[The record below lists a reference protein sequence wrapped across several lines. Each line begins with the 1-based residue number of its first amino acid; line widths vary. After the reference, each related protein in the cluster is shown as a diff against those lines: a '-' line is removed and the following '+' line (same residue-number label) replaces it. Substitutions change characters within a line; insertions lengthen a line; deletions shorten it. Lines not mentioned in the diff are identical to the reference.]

1 MTEKEFREFF
11 SRNCR
16 DQCNYADKEKGEIV
30 KTLSCGL
37 YFDIVKIIT
46 LSHGVVK
53 IASATVTD
61 GEYNDVSI
69 EDADVILA
77 LPLES
82 VENIISPCE
91 GSDNWTFH
99 LKGGA
104 IFQFRN

>member
-1 MTEKEFREFF
+1 MTEKEFQEFF

-77 LPLES
+77 VSLDS
-82 VENIISPCE
+82 IENIHVLHE
-91 GSDNWTFH
+91 GSDDWQFH
-99 LKGGA
+99 LKDGA